1 MTRPIVFRAVTWRGE
16 GPGPWS
22 FTAVPPAG
30 FEQYRVTGSLRA
42 TTDSHLQDLELVTV
56 NDPETGA
63 QVAIRGDDA
72 TITLSGDADPKY
84 VNRLWRDARH
94 LAGLAQRIGRP
105 PGSTIITSDEQIRA
119 VVLQMRRDRRKVTED
134 TVATFAGTFSK
145 ANLRHYLTATGR
157 TWRELLRTF

>member
-84 VNRLWRDARH
+84 VNRLWRRAPDAPGPTQGDRGHCRH
-94 LAGLAQRIGRP
+94 IRGYILESKSPALPHRHRPNLARVIAHFLDTAPAMQPR
-105 PGSTIITSDEQIRA
+105 GSRGD
-119 VVLQMRRDRRKVTED
+119 
-134 TVATFAGTFSK
+134 G
-145 ANLRHYLTATGR
+145 
-157 TWRELLRTF
+157 